1 MMWLDSVEISIRHRF
16 ECNVLRFE
24 WSFSIRIKI
33 LAIMVGTL
41 LLAFGFL
48 WIGDRHLTAARYAL
62 EQEGPS
68 EFVLKLRYG
77 FTHSKC
83 QGDFITVI
91 FWQRGPKIP
100 EREGYVCGGVF
111 SPAHIEILPDA
122 QQEIEELL
130 D

>member
-1 MMWLDSVEISIRHRF
+1 MELFYSYQDISDYGRSIALGIRFSV
-16 ECNVLRFE
+16 
-24 WSFSIRIKI
+24 
-33 LAIMVGTL
+33 
-41 LLAFGFL
+41 
-48 WIGDRHLTAARYAL
+48 DRRSPLTAARYAL

-68 EFVLKLRYG
+68 EFVQKLRYG

-130 D
+130 N